1 MKEYLKQQKSYKK
14 HGRGLQTNVKHD
26 KAFTKHVLTKA
37 AEKAAKEFSNVEAKP
52 HSTEEGRISSG
63 LAKASRYVGK
73 RLQSGGSAT
82 HGYGKAYL
90 KGGRVK

>member
-14 HGRGLQTNVKHD
+14 HGRGWQTNVKQD

-52 HSTEEGRISSG
+52 HSTEEGRMSSAFSK
-63 LAKASRYVGK
+63 AKRFTEKMGFQGGGIAAGMRRFNRGGK
-73 RLQSGGSAT
+73 
-82 HGYGKAYL
+82 
-90 KGGRVK
+90 V